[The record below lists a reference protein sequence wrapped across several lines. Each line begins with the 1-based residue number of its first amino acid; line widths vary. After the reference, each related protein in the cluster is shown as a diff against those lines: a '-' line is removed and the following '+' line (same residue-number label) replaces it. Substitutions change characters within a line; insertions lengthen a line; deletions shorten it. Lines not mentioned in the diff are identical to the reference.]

1 MPQGIDPESE
11 QKIAAARN
19 AFISE
24 LNRHRPRFASAFS
37 SMHVSGNRI
46 GITVPTTLL
55 RDDIVQ
61 HQKEIIS
68 LLCGKAGLNGTVE
81 ISVEVRED
89 KGAIRP
95 VKPEDK
101 LAYLRSKNAALDEL
115 RRELDLEI
123 E

>member
-1 MPQGIDPESE
+1 
-11 QKIAAARN
+11 
-19 AFISE
+19 
-24 LNRHRPRFASAFS
+24 
-37 SMHVSGNRI
+37 MHVSGNRI

-68 LLCGKAGLNGTVE
+68 LLCEKASLNGTVE

-101 LAYLRSKNAALDEL
+101 LAHLRSKNAALDEL